1 MKTLKDFIQSPI
13 EESNMEILESSDLPD
28 FIEEDKQ
35 GNDTKVPPAML
46 IMRRKSFR
54 KFPDGQMVALY
65 YIDKINKYVTV
76 PYTSAQLTAVKEETT
91 LDVLNSIV
99 ENKEGRE
106 IIHKNGNSTNV
117 NNVQAEKILEVYKQ
131 LSADNKNKL
140 VEMVEESK
148 RQFKEA
154 YQFVLQNSK

>member
-1 MKTLKDFIQSPI
+1 MKTLKDFILSPDD
-13 EESNMEILESSDLPD
+13 ESNMEILESSDLPD
-28 FIEEDKQ
+28 LIIEDK
-35 GNDTKVPPAML
+35 KVDRSKAPPPML
-46 IMRRKSFR
+46 IMRRHSFR
-54 KFPDGQMVALY
+54 QFPNGQMVALY
-65 YIDKINKYVTV
+65 YIDKINKYVTI
-76 PYTSAQLTAVKEETT
+76 PFTSLQLASVKEETT
-91 LDVLNSIV
+91 LDILNSIV